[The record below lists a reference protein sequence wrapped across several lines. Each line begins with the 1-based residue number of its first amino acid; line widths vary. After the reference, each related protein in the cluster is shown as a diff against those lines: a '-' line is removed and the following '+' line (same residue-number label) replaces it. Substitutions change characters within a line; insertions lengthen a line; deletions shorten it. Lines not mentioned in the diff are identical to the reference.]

1 MVESDPRI
9 GGARAGAAS
18 QAPLERLDS
27 PQSAREWCRAKSSM
41 GVSLGFVPTMGAL
54 HEGHLSLV
62 RRAAS
67 ECDAVV
73 VSVFVN
79 PLQFDEA
86 QDFDAYPRDFEGDAA
101 LLEGAG
107 ASMAFTGTL
116 EQFFADAP
124 DPSNP
129 PAAEPGPAAEGLE
142 GEFRGGHF
150 AGVATIVRRLFEVVR
165 PNRAYFGE
173 KDFQQTLVVRHVA
186 KLLGYPEVAV
196 LPTSREASGLAR
208 SSRNAR
214 LTAEQTERAACLS
227 GALFDARDAWR
238 RGRRDPERITAAM
251 AERIR
256 AAGLDLEYA
265 ALRDPDSFAPVSAG
279 AERAQALVAARLGA
293 VRLIDNLRLDDPAS
307 SESTKRGTA
316 TP

>member
-1 MVESDPRI
+1 MPCPCAGDDDPM
-9 GGARAGAAS
+9 GQPDPQSSA
-18 QAPLERLDS
+18 APLERLAT
-27 PQSAREWCRAKSSM
+27 PQAAQAWCAQRRAAQTR
-41 GVSLGFVPTMGAL
+41 LGFVPTMGAL

-62 RRAAS
+62 RRAAE

-86 QDFDAYPRDFEGDAA
+86 QDFDAYPRDFEADAL

-116 EQFFADAP
+116 EQFFADADEP
-124 DPSNP
+124 AN
-129 PAAEPGPAAEGLE
+129 PAAEDPGPAAEGLE

-150 AGVATIVRRLFEVVR
+150 SGVATIVRRLFEVVQ
-165 PNRAYFGE
+165 PARAYFGE

-186 KLLGYPEVAV
+186 RALGYPEIVV

-214 LTAEQTERAACLS
+214 LSKQQRERATCLS

-238 RGRRDPERITAAM
+238 NGLRDPEILAAAM

-256 AAGLDLEYA
+256 SAGLDLEYA
-265 ALRDPDSFAPVSAG
+265 ALRDPESFAPVESG
-279 AERAQALVAARLGA
+279 AARAQALVAARLGA
-293 VRLIDNLRLDDPAS
+293 VRLIDNLRLDRVAEGEPS
-307 SESTKRGTA
+307 K
-316 TP
+316 P